1 MDLFELISW
10 LWTHLLVIPM
20 TNFLVLLARL
30 CFGYFGL
37 AIIVF
42 TLIMRGITW
51 PLTRQQLH
59 STRAMQAAQPRIQEI
74 QKAYKDP
81 KRRSEETMKVYRE
94 LGVNPLGCLWP
105 MLVQFPIWIAL
116 YQSIRFT
123 LGVTPENY
131 VDLSQRLYPIGFLRT
146 AIPLENQFLWMDLAK
161 PDTTFIMAILVG
173 GSAWLQ
179 QKMATPQN
187 AANMDPQQ
195 QQTQQMM
202 LFMLPLMFAFFTLQF
217 PSGLALYWVATNVV
231 SIVLQYFYMGRK
243 VNWRQIFSLSP
254 ASAPT
259 PAAKGAPDHSV
270 KPSEADSN
278 ANGDTS
284 VQVVAET
291 SDGSPPRKRRQ
302 RRGGRRRR

>member
-1 MDLFELISW
+1 MDLFELVSW
-10 LWTHLLVIPM
+10 LWTHGLVIPM
-20 TNFLVLLARL
+20 TNFLVFLARIF
-30 CFGYFGL
+30 FGYFGL
-37 AIIVF
+37 AIIAF
-42 TLIMRGITW
+42 TLIMRAVTW
-51 PLTRQQLH
+51 PLTRQQLQ

-74 QKAYKDP
+74 QRQHKDP

-131 VDLSQRLYPIGFLRT
+131 VDLSQRLYPLPFLRT
-146 AIPLENQFLWMDLAK
+146 AIPLENQFLWMNLAE

-187 AANMDPQQ
+187 AGTMDPQQ

-217 PSGLALYWVATNVV
+217 PSGLALYWVVTNVV

-243 VNWRQIFSLSP
+243 VNWRQVFSLSTAP
-254 ASAPT
+254 A
-259 PAAKGAPDHSV
+259 PAAKGSQESKAGPSGENSKAV
-270 KPSEADSN
+270 NETPSEVIADPS
-278 ANGDTS
+278 GDP
-284 VQVVAET
+284 A
-291 SDGSPPRKRRQ
+291 PRKRRQ